1 MVGGD
6 DMTAHK
12 EDGSMEIR
20 VEDRRVEDEA
30 VTLTV
35 RVAASELES
44 LERGACLVVAQRNGI
59 DLGGDETARE
69 LLDSALGES
78 EAAAMVA
85 QTMKSFVA
93 PFALSSESEDY
104 SVVGAPVFDAERSL
118 DDEGDLV
125 FEATWTRLGA
135 VTLSSYEPLELAV
148 PPISVSEAEI
158 DARMEEVAQSYTSV
172 ERDEGRT
179 QVAEGDVVQISMD
192 CLKDGERFE
201 QLCFTNRLYRAGS
214 GQMPE
219 GFDEALAN
227 VPVGS
232 MVHVDF
238 LLPTREEL
246 DGTLSGPS
254 ICAEVKVEA
263 IMREVACTLTD
274 DFVSQNIP
282 GANSVADLRERS
294 RRELERQKAEQMRHY
309 RNFMAAGE
317 LAKRIEGYVA
327 DAAYDAVADQMIDSL
342 YEQARAERTTVGELL
357 SAQGSSEEEYR
368 MMVLMQ
374 ARAQLRQG
382 AALDAWARHRG
393 LEVTDADID
402 AFFSSSAQGQGARMR
417 EEVESGGYLYL
428 AREGALRLKASE
440 DLVACATLVEDAS
453 LQMSAGTAP
462 AVGKGSIIAG

>member
-1 MVGGD
+1 MD
-6 DMTAHK
+6 
-12 EDGSMEIR
+12 IR
-20 VEDRRVEDEA
+20 VEGRRVEDES

-44 LERGACLVVAQRNGI
+44 LERGACLVVAQRNNI
-59 DLGGDETARE
+59 DLGGNETARQ
-69 LLDSALGES
+69 LLDSALGAS
-78 EAAAMVA
+78 EAAALVA
-85 QTMKSFVA
+85 QTMKNFVA

-104 SVVGAPVFDAERSL
+104 SVVGAPIFDAERSL
-118 DDEGDLV
+118 EAEGDLV
-125 FEATWTRLGA
+125 FDATWTRLGA

-148 PPISVSEAEI
+148 PPVSVSEAEI
-158 DARMEEVAQSYTSV
+158 DARMEEVAQSYTGV
-172 ERDEGRT
+172 ERDESRT

-214 GQMPE
+214 GQMPV
-219 GFDEALAN
+219 GFDEALADA
-227 VPVGS
+227 PVGS

-254 ICAEVKVEA
+254 ICAEGKVEA
-263 IMREVACTLTD
+263 VMREAACVLTD
-274 DFVSQNIP
+274 DFVSQSIP
-282 GANSVADLRERS
+282 GASSVADLREQS
-294 RRELERQKAEQMRHY
+294 RKGLERQKAEQMRHY
-309 RNFMAAGE
+309 RNFLAAGE
-317 LAKRIEGYVA
+317 LAKRIEGYLP
-327 DAAYDAVADQMIDSL
+327 DTAYDAVADQMMDSL
-342 YEQARAERTTVGELL
+342 YEQARAQHTTVDGLL

-402 AFFSSSAQGQGARMR
+402 AFFASSAQGQGAQMR
-417 EEVESGGYLYL
+417 EEVQSGGYLYL

-453 LQMSAGTAP
+453 MQMPAGVAP
-462 AVGKGSIIAG
+462 ASGNGSIITG

>member
-1 MVGGD
+1 
-6 DMTAHK
+6 
-12 EDGSMEIR
+12 MEIR
-20 VEDRRVEDEA
+20 VEGRRVEDES

-44 LERGACLVVAQRNGI
+44 LERGACLVVAQRNNI
-59 DLGGDETARE
+59 DLGRNETARQ
-69 LLDSALGES
+69 LLESALGVS
-78 EAAAMVA
+78 EAASLVT
-85 QTMKSFVA
+85 QTMKNFVA

-104 SVVGAPVFDAERSL
+104 SVVGAPIFDADRRLEA
-118 DDEGDLV
+118 EGDLV
-125 FEATWTRLGA
+125 FDATWTRLGA

-148 PPISVSEAEI
+148 PPVSVSEAEI
-158 DARMEEVAQSYTSV
+158 DARMEEVAQTYTGV
-172 ERDEGRT
+172 EPDESRT

-201 QLCFTNRLYRAGS
+201 QLCFANRLYRAGS
-214 GQMPE
+214 GQMPD
-219 GFDEALAN
+219 GFDEALAHA
-227 VPVGS
+227 PVGS

-254 ICAEVKVEA
+254 VCAEVKVEA
-263 IMREVACTLTD
+263 IMREVACVLND
-274 DFVSQNIP
+274 DFISQSIP
-282 GANSVADLRERS
+282 GASSVVELRELS
-294 RRELERQKAEQMRHY
+294 RKELERQKAEQMRHY
-309 RNFMAAGE
+309 RNFLAAGE
-317 LAKRIEGYVA
+317 LAKRIEGYLP

-342 YEQARAERTTVGELL
+342 YEQARAQHTTVDELL

-382 AALDAWARHRG
+382 AALDAWARYRG
-393 LEVTDADID
+393 LEITDADVD
-402 AFFSSSAQGQGARMR
+402 AFFASSAQGRGAQMR

-440 DLVACATLVEDAS
+440 DLVACSTLIEDAS
-453 LQMSAGTAP
+453 LQMPAGSAP
-462 AVGKGSIIAG
+462 AVGKVA

>member
-1 MVGGD
+1 
-6 DMTAHK
+6 
-12 EDGSMEIR
+12 MEIR
-20 VEDRRVEDEA
+20 VEGRRVEDES

-44 LERGACLVVAQRNGI
+44 LERGACLVVAQRNNI
-59 DLGGDETARE
+59 DLGGNETARQ
-69 LLDSALGES
+69 LLDSALGAS
-78 EAAAMVA
+78 EAAALVT
-85 QTMKSFVA
+85 QTMKNFVA

-104 SVVGAPVFDAERSL
+104 SVVGAPIFDAERRL
-118 DDEGDLV
+118 EPEGDLV
-125 FEATWTRLGA
+125 FDATWTRLGA
-135 VTLSSYEPLELAV
+135 VTLSSYESLELAV
-148 PPISVSEAEI
+148 PPVSVSEAEI
-158 DARMEEVAQSYTSV
+158 DARMEEVAQSYTGV
-172 ERDEGRT
+172 ERDESRT

-219 GFDEALAN
+219 GFDEALADA
-227 VPVGS
+227 PVGS

-263 IMREVACTLTD
+263 VMREVACVLTD
-274 DFVSQNIP
+274 DFVSQSIP
-282 GANSVADLRERS
+282 GASSVADLREQS

-309 RNFMAAGE
+309 RNFLAAGE
-317 LAKRIEGYVA
+317 LAKRIEGYLP
-327 DAAYDAVADQMIDSL
+327 DAAYDAVADQMMDSL
-342 YEQARAERTTVGELL
+342 YEQARAQHTTVDELL
-357 SAQGSSEEEYR
+357 GAQGSSEEEYR

-382 AALDAWARHRG
+382 AALDAWARYRG

-402 AFFSSSAQGQGARMR
+402 AFFASSAQGQAAQMR
-417 EEVESGGYLYL
+417 EEVQSGGYLYL

-453 LQMSAGTAP
+453 MQMPAGVAP
-462 AVGKGSIIAG
+462 VAGNGSIIAG

>member
-1 MVGGD
+1 
-6 DMTAHK
+6 
-12 EDGSMEIR
+12 MEIR
-20 VEDRRVEDEA
+20 VEGRRVEDES

-44 LERGACLVVAQRNGI
+44 LERGACLVVAQRNNI
-59 DLGGDETARE
+59 DLGGNETARQ
-69 LLDSALGES
+69 LLDSALGAS
-78 EAAAMVA
+78 EAAALVT
-85 QTMKSFVA
+85 QTMKNFVA

-104 SVVGAPVFDAERSL
+104 SVVGAPIFDAERSL
-118 DDEGDLV
+118 ESEGDLV
-125 FEATWTRLGA
+125 FDATWTRLGA

-148 PPISVSEAEI
+148 PPVSVSEAEI
-158 DARMEEVAQSYTSV
+158 DARMEEVAQSYTGV
-172 ERDEGRT
+172 ERDESRT

-214 GQMPE
+214 GQMPA
-219 GFDEALAN
+219 GFDEALADA
-227 VPVGS
+227 PVGS

-263 IMREVACTLTD
+263 VMREAACVLTD
-274 DFVSQNIP
+274 DFVSQSIP
-282 GANSVADLRERS
+282 GASSVADLREQS
-294 RRELERQKAEQMRHY
+294 RKELERQKAEQMRHY
-309 RNFMAAGE
+309 RNFLAAGE
-317 LAKRIEGYVA
+317 LAKRIEGYLP
-327 DAAYDAVADQMIDSL
+327 DAAYDAVADQMMDSL
-342 YEQARAERTTVGELL
+342 YEQARAQHTTVDGLL

-402 AFFSSSAQGQGARMR
+402 AFFASSAQGQGAQMR
-417 EEVESGGYLYL
+417 EEVQSGGYLYL

-440 DLVACATLVEDAS
+440 DLVACATLVEDTS
-453 LQMSAGTAP
+453 MQMPAGVAP
-462 AVGKGSIIAG
+462 AAGNGSIITG